1 MSETVRDDQQ
11 VSDLSVPPQPG
22 LLRRVQGGL
31 SLLGPGIAVAATGV
45 GAGDLI
51 SSTTAGA
58 QFGTLLLWS
67 ALYSAVL
74 KFVLNEGVA
83 RWQLAT
89 GTTLLEGWVEHLG
102 RPVQYYFLLYLI
114 GWSFL
119 VGGGLISSC
128 GLAAHTMMP
137 ALSVN
142 TWAILHSVVGAAIVL
157 WGRYS
162 LFERIM
168 KVLIGVM
175 FFSFLICAW
184 ALRPGFITLLRGLVI
199 PSIPAGSVK
208 SILSVIG
215 GVGGSL
221 TILCYGYWIRESGRA
236 GAGWLRGVRIDLGSA
251 YSLTGFFGVAVM
263 VLAAQ
268 VQPEV
273 VKGSG
278 IVLGLAD
285 RMVDVLGPT
294 GRWALYVGFWGAVV
308 TSLLGVWQGIPYMFA
323 DFVALMKRL
332 SVEERAALVSSQSP
346 YYRAFLF
353 FLTVPTMLLL
363 TFGRP
368 VTVVRVYTIAGALF
382 MPFLAAT
389 LLYMNSRRAWVG
401 SLRSGWVTNVLLVMA
416 LAVFAYL
423 SINGV
428 VEGAGN

>member
-1 MSETVRDDQQ
+1 MDDAREHQQ
-11 VSDLSVPPQPG
+11 ASDVSIASKSG
-22 LLRRVQGGL
+22 LLRRIGSGL
-31 SLLGPGIAVAATGV
+31 TLLGPGIAVAATGV

-58 QFGTLLLWS
+58 RFGTILLWS
-67 ALYSAVL
+67 AAYSAIL

-89 GTTLLEGWVEHLG
+89 GTTLLEGWVEYLG
-102 RPVQYYFLLYLI
+102 RPIQYYVLIYLI

-119 VGGGLISSC
+119 VGGGLIASC
-128 GLAAHTMMP
+128 GLAAHAVIP
-137 ALSVN
+137 VLSVN
-142 TWAILHSVVGAAIVL
+142 TWAILHSVAGAAVVV

-175 FFSFLICAW
+175 FFSFLVSAW
-184 ALRPGFITLLRGLVI
+184 ALRPDFTTLLRGLAV
-199 PSIPAGSVK
+199 PSIPAGSVR

-221 TILCYGYWIRESGRA
+221 SILCYGYWIRESGRT
-236 GAGWLRGVRIDLGSA
+236 GVGWIRGTRIDLGAA
-251 YSLTGFFGVAVM
+251 YILTGFFGIAVM

-268 VQPEV
+268 VKPEM

-278 IVLGLAD
+278 IVLVLAD
-285 RMVDVLGPT
+285 RMAEVLGPT
-294 GRWALYVGFWGAVV
+294 GRWALYLGFWGAVV

-332 SVEERAALVSSQSP
+332 GAEERAALVSTQSP
-346 YYRAFLF
+346 YYRAFLL
-353 FLTVPTMLLL
+353 FLTFPTMLLL
-363 TFGRP
+363 AFDRP
-368 VTVVRVYTIAGALF
+368 VAVVRMYTIVGALF

-389 LLYMNSRRAWVG
+389 LLYMNSRRGWVG
-401 SLRSGWVTNVLLVMA
+401 DLRSGWATNVLLILA
-416 LAVFAYL
+416 LLVFAYL

-428 VEGAGN
+428 VEGGGN